1 MRDELKNLFS
11 KEIILEDGRHYF
23 YIIQP
28 FEMKNMLGA
37 VVAVLD
43 EYYFTKKGSSETYKL
58 YKTKDGNWYDISD
71 SIPLENIL
79 ILRELKTTIN
89 MMEAHV

>member
-11 KEIILEDGRHYF
+11 KEIILENGGHYF
-23 YIIQP
+23 YDNQP
-28 FEMKNMLGA
+28 YEMKNILGA

-43 EYYFTKKGSSETYKL
+43 EYSFIKKGSAETYKL

-71 SIPLENIL
+71 WIPVNNTPT
-79 ILRELKTTIN
+79 LRELKIVIN
-89 MMEAHV
+89 MMESHV